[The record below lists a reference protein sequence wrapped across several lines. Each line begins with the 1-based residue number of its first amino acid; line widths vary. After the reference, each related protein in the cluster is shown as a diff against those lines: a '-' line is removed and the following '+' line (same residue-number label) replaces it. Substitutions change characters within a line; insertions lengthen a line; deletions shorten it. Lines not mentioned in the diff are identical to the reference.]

1 MKALVQRVSKAN
13 VSIDGKEYSAIP
25 KGLLIFVGIKVG
37 DTADDAKYLAEKCC
51 SLRIFEDDHQKMNL
65 SVRDV
70 GGSVLAVSQFTLYGD
85 TRKGNRPSFVE
96 AAAPDIA
103 EPLYK
108 VFVDH
113 LSVQLGGSR
122 VAVGLFRSMMKVELT
137 NDGPVT
143 VMVESK
149 G

>member
-1 MKALVQRVSKAN
+1 MKALVQRVSNAN
-13 VSIDGKEYSAIP
+13 VTIDGKVYSSIQ

-37 DTADDAKYLAEKCC
+37 DNAEDAKYLAEKCC

-96 AAAPDIA
+96 AAAPDVA
-103 EPLYK
+103 EPLYQS
-108 VFVDH
+108 FVDH
-113 LSVQLGGSR
+113 LRLQLGAPR
-122 VAVGLFRSMMKVELT
+122 VAAGLFRAMMKVELT

-143 VMVESK
+143 VMMESK